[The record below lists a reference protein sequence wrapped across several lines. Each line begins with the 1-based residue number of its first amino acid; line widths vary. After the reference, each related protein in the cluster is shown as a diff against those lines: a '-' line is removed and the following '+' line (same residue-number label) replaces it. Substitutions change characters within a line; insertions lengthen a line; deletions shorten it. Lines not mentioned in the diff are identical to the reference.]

1 LLPLGYRL
9 PKPKST
15 GQFVTWKISERPWY
29 IAITA
34 SAGLHLGLVL
44 AAGWIAVGVTG
55 TVRPADVE
63 ASWVDADSP
72 DAMMPASTPLLEISS
87 RPEAG
92 GDAHS
97 DKAERGVDRV
107 SSLDHT
113 ADHPSRLAIHLPTT
127 TTSLTTNW
135 LAESRSAQGLTD
147 IVGPVV
153 YGQDGRPE
161 GQGENAG
168 SGGGSG
174 GGLKSSFFGV
184 HTAARR
190 VVYVV
195 DASSSMNRPYKG
207 EAKTRFGQMK
217 LELAKSVLSLKA
229 EQQFFIIFFNE
240 HSNPM
245 PADGMENAYPQNQ
258 QRYLTWVAGVRASGL
273 TDPRPSIALALS
285 LNPDV
290 LYLLTDGTFPRDVQ
304 SDLGQLRQ
312 RSVQINTIAFGDPK
326 AEKSLKSLAL
336 KNRGRF
342 AFVP

>member
-1 LLPLGYRL
+1 
-9 PKPKST
+9 
-15 GQFVTWKISERPWY
+15 VTWKTGERPWY
-29 IAITA
+29 FAVTA
-34 SAGLHLGLVL
+34 SAGIHLGLIV
-44 AAGWIAVGVTG
+44 AAGWIAVGVTAS
-55 TVRPADVE
+55 VRPADLE
-63 ASWVDADSP
+63 AVWAEAESADSLV
-72 DAMMPASTPLLEISS
+72 PASTPSIELSS
-87 RPEAG
+87 RPEG
-92 GDAHS
+92 GGEAQDHKTGRETDHVSPLNQA
-97 DKAERGVDRV
+97 ADR
-107 SSLDHT
+107 
-113 ADHPSRLAIHLPTT
+113 PSRLAVHLPVAAP
-127 TTSLTTNW
+127 SLTTTW
-135 LAESRSAQGLTD
+135 LTESRSAKGLTD

-153 YGQDGRPE
+153 YGPDGSPE
-161 GQGENAG
+161 GPGANGG
-168 SGGGSG
+168 SGSGSG
-174 GGLKSSFFGV
+174 GGLKASFFGV

-217 LELAKSVLSLKA
+217 LELAKSVLSLTA

-245 PADGMENAYPQNQ
+245 PADGMEYAFPQNQ
-258 QRYLTWVAGVRASGL
+258 QRLLTWVAGVPASGL
-273 TDPRPSIALALS
+273 TDPRPSISLALS

-290 LYLLTDGTFPRDVQ
+290 VYLLTDGTFPRDVQ